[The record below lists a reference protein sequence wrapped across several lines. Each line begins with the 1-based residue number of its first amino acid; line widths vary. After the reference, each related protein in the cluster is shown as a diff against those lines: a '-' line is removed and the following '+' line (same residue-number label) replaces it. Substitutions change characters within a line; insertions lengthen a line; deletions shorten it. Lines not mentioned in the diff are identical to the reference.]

1 MPGRG
6 QERTG
11 LCNPT
16 QRGPCVAAPPG
27 LGGIRIIP
35 LVVSCKPIKSTPSAK
50 AALLPS
56 PFSTGVFVLLQAR
69 SERSQQLFFPA
80 HPTQTPPQVSL
91 CPAACA
97 ARDLLLQEG
106 AFASGALPASVWVVQ
121 DPGVLVSGVIVHAGH
136 CLRTRSSN

>member
-1 MPGRG
+1 MLGRG

-16 QRGPCVAAPPG
+16 QGGPCVAAPPG
-27 LGGIRIIP
+27 LGGICIVP
-35 LVVSCKPIKSTPSAK
+35 LDVSCKPLKSAPSAE

-56 PFSTGVFVLLQAR
+56 PFSTGVFVLLQVR
-69 SERSQQLFFPA
+69 SKRSLQLFFPA
-80 HPTQTPPQVSL
+80 HPTRTPPQVSL
-91 CPAACA
+91 CPAARA

-106 AFASGALPASVWVVQ
+106 ASASGALLAGVWVVQ